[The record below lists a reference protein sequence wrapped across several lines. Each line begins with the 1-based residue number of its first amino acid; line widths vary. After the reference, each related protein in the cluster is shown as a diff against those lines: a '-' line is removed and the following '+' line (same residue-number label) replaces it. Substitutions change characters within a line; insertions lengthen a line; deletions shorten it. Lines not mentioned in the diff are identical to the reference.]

1 MFNAVVISVIVMVV
15 LSLLRVNV
23 MLTILIAAGV
33 AGLMEGLSLV
43 DTTNMLISGMG
54 GQANT
59 ALSYILLG
67 IFAVRI
73 GYSGITGFLVKRLIK
88 ILKGKRAILLLTI
101 AGVACFSQNVV
112 PVHIAFIPI
121 LIPPL
126 LHLFDKMKVDR
137 RGVATALTFG
147 LKAPYIMIP
156 AGFGLIFHGIIAD
169 EMKASGMEI
178 PISSVT
184 YSMLIPGIGMIV
196 GLLFAVFISYRKDR
210 VVSSSEEAGLSFNKQ
225 EAINEMAASEE
236 MKLSFTSKHLFTI
249 IAIICAL
256 IVQLASS
263 SLVLGALTGIIL
275 MFLLTVVPFKE
286 GEKVV
291 GEGINMM
298 AMIAFVMLIASGYA
312 TILKETGAVESL
324 VKSTTEMLGDN
335 KLLIAT
341 MLLLV
346 GLLITM
352 GIGSSFGTI
361 PVLAALFVPLC
372 LAVGFSPLATASLIG
387 TAGALGDAGSP
398 ASDSTLG
405 PTSGLNADGKHNHIW
420 DTCVPTF
427 LHFNIP
433 LFIFGLIAAMVL

>member
-1 MFNAVVISVIVMVV
+1 MLNAVVVSVIVMSV

-23 MLTILIAAGV
+23 MLAILIAAGV
-33 AGLMEGLSLV
+33 AGLMEGLSLAE
-43 DTTNMLISGMG
+43 TTNMLISGMG

-59 ALSYILLG
+59 ALSYIMLG
-67 IFAVRI
+67 IFAVMI
-73 GYSGITGFLVKRLIK
+73 GYSEITGFLVKKLVSV
-88 ILKGKRAILLLTI
+88 LKGKRSILLLTI
-101 AGVACFSQNVV
+101 AGVACLSQNAV
-112 PVHIAFIPI
+112 PIHIAFIPI

-137 RGVATALTFG
+137 RSVATALTFG
-147 LKAPYIMIP
+147 LKTPYIMIP

-178 PISSVT
+178 PLSSVT
-184 YSMLIPGIGMIV
+184 YAMLIPGLGMIV
-196 GLLFAVFISYRKDR
+196 GLLIAIFVTYRKDR
-210 VVSSSEEAGLSFNKQ
+210 ELPFSDQGV
-225 EAINEMAASEE
+225 INEIAASNEVE
-236 MKLSFTSKHLFTI
+236 LSFTFRHFLTI
-249 IAIICAL
+249 MAIIGAL
-256 IVQLASS
+256 IVQLVTD

-275 MFLLTVVPFKE
+275 MFLFTVVPFKD

-291 GEGINMM
+291 NEGVTMM
-298 AMIAFVMLIASGYA
+298 GMIAFVMLIASGYA
-312 TILKETGAVESL
+312 TILKETGAVEDL
-324 VKSTTEMLGDN
+324 VQSATGILGDN
-335 KLLIAT
+335 KLIIAVL
-341 MLLLV
+341 MLLV

-361 PVLAALFVPLC
+361 PIIAALFVPIC
-372 LAVGFSPLATASLIG
+372 ATVGFSPLATAALIG

-405 PTSGLNADGKHNHIW
+405 PTAGLNADGKHHHIW

-433 LFIFGLIAAMVL
+433 LIIFGVLAAIVL